1 MNCTRN
7 TPTALMGNLYN
18 VANTDKG
25 NYYSCL
31 QNMMLQ

>member
-1 MNCTRN
+1 MICMRN